1 MCMFTMYRN
10 AKDLPFSQEE
20 LRSREKD
27 LYQKQNP
34 NHQYMSF
41 VREYV
46 R

>member
-1 MCMFTMYRN
+1 MYMLMMYRN

-27 LYQKQNP
+27 LYQKQHP
-34 NHQYMSF
+34 DHQYMGF
-41 VREYV
+41 VREHM